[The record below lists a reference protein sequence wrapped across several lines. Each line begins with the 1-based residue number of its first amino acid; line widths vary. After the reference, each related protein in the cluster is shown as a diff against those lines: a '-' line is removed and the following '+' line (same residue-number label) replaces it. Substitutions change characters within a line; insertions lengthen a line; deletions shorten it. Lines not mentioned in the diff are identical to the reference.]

1 MKDKTLIS
9 GDVNEL
15 KCILAFEERGY
26 YTSIPFSGSC
36 RYDVIADINGKI
48 IRIQCKSSHFHKE
61 DETCIEFDA
70 TRSTTNTQKTARYK
84 YTKDEIDYFYTH
96 FNGYDF
102 LIPVEE
108 VSTAKI
114 LRFQPPKNNQIEQI
128 NIASDYLLDNVLN
141 SIINEAPIKRYI
153 DSYIISIDLETKE
166 EKEWG
171 YEELLKNYSERQI
184 RYIKEA
190 INMGKNAYNKKWVQ
204 KEFPVL

>member
-1 MKDKTLIS
+1 MKDKTLIA

-36 RYDVIADINGKI
+36 RYDVVVDIQGKLY
-48 IRIQCKSSHFHKE
+48 RIQCKASHYYK
-61 DETCIEFDA
+61 DDISCITFDA
-70 TRSTTNTQKTARYK
+70 TRSTTNTQKTTRYK
-84 YTKDEIDYFYTH
+84 YTKEDIDYFYTH

-108 VSTAKI
+108 TSTNKI
-114 LRFQPPKNNQIEQI
+114 LRLKPPKNNQIEQI
-128 NIASDYLLDNVLN
+128 NIANDYLLDNVLN
-141 SIINEAPIKRYI
+141 SIINGTPIKRFV
-153 DSYIISIDLETKE
+153 DNYIISTDINDNTIQ
-166 EKEWG
+166 EWG
-171 YEELLKNYSERQI
+171 ISQLKQQYNDRQI

-190 INMGKNAYNKKWVQ
+190 INMNKTAYNKNWTM

>member
-1 MKDKTLIS
+1 MKDKTLVA

-36 RYDVIADINGKI
+36 RYDVVADINGKLI
-48 IRIQCKSSHFHKE
+48 KVQCKSSHFYKG

-70 TRSTTNTQKTARYK
+70 TRSTTNTQKTTRYQ
-84 YTKDEIDYFYTH
+84 YTKEEIDYFYTH

-108 VSTAKI
+108 TSTAKI
-114 LRFQPPKNNQIEQI
+114 LRLLPPKNNQIEQV
-128 NIASDYLLDNVLN
+128 NIASDYLLDNVLE
-141 SIINEAPIKRYI
+141 SIINETPIKRFI
-153 DSYIISIDLETKE
+153 DNYIISEDLNTKE
-166 EKEWG
+166 IKEWG
-171 YEELLKNYSERQI
+171 FSELQEFYSDRQI

-190 INMGKNAYNKKWVQ
+190 INMGKTAYNKKWIR

>member
-1 MKDKTLIS
+1 M
-9 GDVNEL
+9 L
-15 KCILAFEERGY
+15 K
-26 YTSIPFSGSC
+26 
-36 RYDVIADINGKI
+36 
-48 IRIQCKSSHFHKE
+48 
-61 DETCIEFDA
+61 
-70 TRSTTNTQKTARYK
+70 
-84 YTKDEIDYFYTH
+84 
-96 FNGYDF
+96 
-102 LIPVEE
+102 

-153 DSYIISIDLETKE
+153 DSYIIYIDLETKE